1 MRRLAVMLLFAL
13 FGLGLCP
20 AAHADEGMWTF
31 NHFPAAKMQA
41 DYGWAPDQAW
51 LDHVRLSTLRLAEG
65 CTASFVSGDGLVM
78 TNHHCARGCV
88 GALSNAQHDYIADG
102 FYAAALKDEK
112 PCPDIEADE
121 LMGITDVTGKI
132 TAQTKGKTG
141 KAFAEAEQAAIAK
154 LEAGCT
160 TGADRRCEVVT
171 LYNGARYDLYD
182 YKRYQDLRLVFAV
195 EDDAANFGGDPDN
208 FEFPRYDIDVAFLR
222 VYDHGKPLHPLD
234 HFQFETTPAKAGDIV
249 FAAGNPGSTQRED
262 TVAQLDFQRDFS
274 LPDRRTLFSEEA
286 GILWALG
293 QQSPELQRETLTDY
307 FFTMNSLKAYQGEQ
321 KALVDGPLM
330 AQAQAAEMALRQK
343 VAADPALAAD
353 AGAWDKIAQAETH
366 YGQIL
371 MRYILLDLFP
381 ERVMPG
387 DVGQAM
393 TLTRYAGES
402 VKPDGQRL
410 EAYTT
415 ANLPGLTQ
423 EIDGVTPDYPLVD
436 KQLITW
442 WLMDVRYYLGAD
454 DPDVKT
460 ILGRQSPAQIADAI
474 VGHTRLTDA
483 TYRAHLL
490 AGGASAIDASQDP
503 LLVFVRRLNG
513 PARAVLD
520 DYDNNVKAVITQN
533 AALIAHAKFTLYGT
547 SVYPDATFTLRLS
560 YGRVEGYEQD
570 GKFVQPLTTFAGA
583 FARATGQEPFKLP
596 ASWLKAKPDIDL
608 ATDLDMAMSVD
619 IVGGNSG
626 SPVVN
631 QAGQVTG
638 LIFDGDIQS
647 LGGAFGYDG
656 SVNRGVA
663 VDATALKMALAKIY
677 HANRLVQEIGQ

>member
-1 MRRLAVMLLFAL
+1 MLIVFGV
-13 FGLGLCP
+13 FGLGA

-31 NHFPAAKMQA
+31 NHFPAAQMQA

-88 GALSNAQHDYIADG
+88 GALSDARHDYIADG
-102 FYAAALKDEK
+102 FYAAALKEEK

-121 LMGITDVTGKI
+121 LMGITDVTGRI
-132 TAQTKGKTG
+132 TAQTAGKTG

-154 LEAGCT
+154 VEAGCD

-182 YKRYQDLRLVFAV
+182 YKRFQDLRLVFAV

-234 HFQFETTPAKAGDIV
+234 HFRFETTPAKAGDIV
-249 FAAGNPGSTQRED
+249 FAVGNPGSTQRAD
-262 TVAQLDFQRDFS
+262 TVAQLDFQRDYS

-286 GILWALG
+286 GILWAMG
-293 QQSPELQRETLTDY
+293 QQSPELRRETLTDY

-321 KALVDGPLM
+321 KALVEGPLM
-330 AQAQAAEMALRQK
+330 ARAEAAEAALRQK

-353 AGAWDKIAQAETH
+353 AGAWEGIAQAETH

-371 MRYILLDLFP
+371 MRYILLELFP
-381 ERVMPG
+381 ERVMPR
-387 DVGQAM
+387 DVGDAM
-393 TLTRYAGES
+393 TLIRYAGES
-402 VKPDGQRL
+402 VKPDDQRL
-410 EAYTT
+410 EAYTQ
-415 ANLPGLTQ
+415 ANLPALTQ
-423 EIDGVTPDYPLVD
+423 EIDAKTPDYPAVD
-436 KQLITW
+436 RQLITW

-454 DPDVKT
+454 DPDVKA
-460 ILGRQSPAQIADAI
+460 IMGRESPAQIADAI
-474 VGHTRLTDA
+474 VFHTRLTDA
-483 TYRAHLL
+483 RYRAALL
-490 AGGASAIDASQDP
+490 AGGAAAIDASPDP
-503 LLVFVRRLNG
+503 LLVFARRLNG

-533 AALIAHAKFTLYGT
+533 AALIAHAKFALYGT

-560 YGRVEGYEQD
+560 YGRVKGYEQD
-570 GKFVQPLTTFAGA
+570 GRFVTPFTTFGGA
-583 FARATGQEPFKLP
+583 FARATGQPPFKLP
-596 ASWLKAKPDIDL
+596 ASWLQAEPDIDL

-631 QAGQVTG
+631 REGQVTG

-663 VDATALKMALAKIY
+663 VDATALKLALAKIY
-677 HANRLVQEIGQ
+677 HADRLVREIDQ